1 LRSFYKKGSPQEREL
16 VDVDG
21 VVREML
27 VVLRSEANQNSV
39 SMRTELSSDLP
50 KVRADSVQL
59 QQVCMNLMLNAI
71 EAMKDSGG
79 ILTICSGP
87 TDKDQ
92 LLISV
97 SDTGVGLPAEQADQI
112 FDAFFTTKPD
122 GSGMGLTISQSII
135 QSHGG
140 RLWAGANAKR
150 GVTFYFTL
158 PGERRTRN

>member
-1 LRSFYKKGSPQEREL
+1 
-16 VDVDG
+16 
-21 VVREML
+21 ML

-97 SDTGVGLPAEQADQI
+97 SDTGVGLPAEHGPDLRRIFYYQARWLWNGFDDQPI
-112 FDAFFTTKPD
+112 NHPITRR
-122 GSGMGLTISQSII
+122 SVV
-135 QSHGG
+135 G
-140 RLWAGANAKR
+140 RRKRQARSNVLFHLAG
-150 GVTFYFTL
+150 
-158 PGERRTRN
+158 